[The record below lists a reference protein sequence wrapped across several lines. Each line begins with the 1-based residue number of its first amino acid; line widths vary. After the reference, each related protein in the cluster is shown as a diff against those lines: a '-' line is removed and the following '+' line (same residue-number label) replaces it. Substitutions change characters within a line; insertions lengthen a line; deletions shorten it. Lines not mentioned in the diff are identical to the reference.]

1 MNTVNNGTVP
11 TELPEG
17 VYEAKVEKY
26 GLSEV
31 CELTKNP
38 EVFFN

>member
-26 GLSEV
+26 DLSNV
-31 CELTKNP
+31 CELPKNA
-38 EVFFN
+38 EVLF